1 MNESHRSS
9 WLLGPERVGGG
20 NPRWKKNSLDII
32 LGDDGLASY
41 YGVVQVVLYYS
52 QHQSHTDPTKHQ
64 HFFPPCLYI
73 CPFLSL
79 FFYFQSTSL
88 KLDIVFLFP
97 IPNWYPTSDRR
108 WGEEE
113 ALTNFFNFSSK
124 VSGYFDYSEF
134 ILFGLS
140 CWSLHLYNWMMWNF
154 EIIFD
159 LASFVYHPFGW
170 AFYFILWFLT
180 FRYYSLK
187 CQIGAK

>member
-41 YGVVQVVLYYS
+41 GVVQVVLYYS
-52 QHQSHTDPTKHQ
+52 QHQSHTDPTNTNT
-64 HFFPPCLYI
+64 FSLLAYI
-73 CPFLSL
+73 SALLSLSL
-79 FFYFQSTSL
+79 FFFQSTSL

-108 WGEEE
+108 WGEKA

-140 CWSLHLYNWMMWNF
+140 CIITALVQLNDVKFWNYIWSLLRLY
-154 EIIFD
+154 ITPLD
-159 LASFVYHPFGW
+159 GH
-170 AFYFILWFLT
+170 FILFYG
-180 FRYYSLK
+180 F
-187 CQIGAK
+187 

>member
-9 WLLGPERVGGG
+9 WLLEPERVGGG

-64 HFFPPCLYI
+64 HFFPSCLYI
-73 CPFLSL
+73 CPSLL
-79 FFYFQSTSL
+79 FFFFNRQAWSSTL
-88 KLDIVFLFP
+88 FFCFLFQIGTR
-97 IPNWYPTSDRR
+97 IPTGDEGRRRR
-108 WGEEE
+108 WRIF
-113 ALTNFFNFSSK
+113 LTFLPRSLGILIIQN
-124 VSGYFDYSEF
+124 F
-134 ILFGLS
+134 ILSGLS

-159 LASFVYHPFGW
+159 LASFVYHPLDGH
-170 AFYFILWFLT
+170 FILFYG
-180 FRYYSLK
+180 F
-187 CQIGAK
+187 

>member
-41 YGVVQVVLYYS
+41 YGVVQVILYYS
-52 QHQSHTDPTKHQ
+52 QHQSHTDPTNTNTFSLLTCISALFSLS
-64 HFFPPCLYI
+64 FFFFNRQAWSSTL
-73 CPFLSL
+73 PFC
-79 FFYFQSTSL
+79 
-88 KLDIVFLFP
+88 FLFQIGTR
-97 IPNWYPTSDRR
+97 IPTGDERRRR
-108 WGEEE
+108 WRI
-113 ALTNFFNFSSK
+113 FFNFSSK

-159 LASFVYHPFGW
+159 LCFVCISPLGW
-170 AFYFILWFLT
+170 AFLFIL
-180 FRYYSLK
+180 
-187 CQIGAK
+187 